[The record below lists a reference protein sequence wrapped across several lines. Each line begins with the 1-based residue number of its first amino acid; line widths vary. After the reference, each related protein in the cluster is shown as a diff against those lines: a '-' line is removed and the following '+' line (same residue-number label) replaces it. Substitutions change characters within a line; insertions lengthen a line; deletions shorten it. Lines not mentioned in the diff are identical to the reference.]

1 MLYIYMYLI
10 SESDEIPTAH
20 FAGADLKRI
29 MDVQ

>member
-1 MLYIYMYLI
+1 MLYIYLI
-10 SESDEIPTAH
+10 SDTDEVTTAH